1 MTSQH
6 AVIIPHFNDVVR
18 LHRCLSAL
26 AAEDLSG
33 TEILVVDNASTQS
46 LDVLR
51 REFPMVRFINEPS
64 RGAAHA
70 RNRGVRESAAQD
82 IFFLDA
88 DCLPA
93 PGWLTKARQSVGL
106 ADLVG
111 GAIGVFDETPP
122 PRSGAQAFETVFAFN
137 YRDYILNKGFS
148 VTANLLTR
156 RAVFD
161 DVGPFIDGVSEDA
174 EWCLRAR
181 SKGYRIALAED
192 LRVSHPTRSDWP
204 ALVRKWR
211 RLTEEMFQL
220 HCAGASA
227 GRATWAMRSAL
238 VAASGVLHQPKLWRS
253 AKLGGAGERL
263 RGSVTLL
270 GIRLLRSA
278 WMIRQ
283 SLGYPIR

>member
-1 MTSQH
+1 MTSLH
-6 AVIIPHFNDVVR
+6 AVIIPHFDDVVR

-33 TEILVVDNASTQS
+33 TEILVVDNASTQP
-46 LDVLR
+46 LDGLR
-51 REFPMVRFINEPS
+51 RDFPMVRFITEPS

-70 RNRGVRESAAQD
+70 RNRGVRETAAQD

-93 PGWLTKARQSVGL
+93 PGWLTTARQSVGL

-204 ALVRKWR
+204 ALVDGRHGPCGPRRSRQAGCCISRSFGAAPTWR
-211 RLTEEMFQL
+211 ALANA
-220 HCAGASA
+220 CADRPLCCGSGCC
-227 GRATWAMRSAL
+227 GR
-238 VAASGVLHQPKLWRS
+238 
-253 AKLGGAGERL
+253 
-263 RGSVTLL
+263 RG
-270 GIRLLRSA
+270 
-278 WMIRQ
+278 
-283 SLGYPIR
+283 